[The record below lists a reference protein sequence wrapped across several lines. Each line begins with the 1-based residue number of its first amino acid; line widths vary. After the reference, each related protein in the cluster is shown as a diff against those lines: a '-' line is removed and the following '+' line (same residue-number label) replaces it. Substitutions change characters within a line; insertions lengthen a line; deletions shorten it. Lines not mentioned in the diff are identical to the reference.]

1 MSPTSDQRERRGSAR
16 LPSTVSRPPSLTPE
30 RSPKEMHP
38 YRIVALVLV
47 LATGCASEKA
57 KVPWID
63 VAREIGVPR
72 EEVASIAESAAKA
85 HDLEIVGISKEGT
98 DVIAVHLAKSRT
110 ASGGLIVYFRRSA
123 TGWVEDTS
131 AIAPWDRK

>member
-1 MSPTSDQRERRGSAR
+1 
-16 LPSTVSRPPSLTPE
+16 
-30 RSPKEMHP
+30 MHP

-47 LATGCASEKA
+47 LATGCASERAKA
-57 KVPWID
+57 PWAD
-63 VAREIGVPR
+63 VAREVGVPR

-85 HDLEIVGISKEGT
+85 HALEVVGIAKEGP

-110 ASGGLIVYFRRSA
+110 DSGGLTVFFKRSG

-131 AIAPWDRK
+131 ALAPWDRK